1 MSLKNFLLFSGICL
15 IKSLTEIIF
24 FLYIRFCDIPLHIT
38 SIPSPIIIL
47 VELSFLGVVMV
58 VVVTSGKNGEY
69 TIT

>member
-15 IKSLTEIIF
+15 IKSLPEKIF
-24 FLYIRFCDIPLHIT
+24 FLYIRFCDIPLHIA
-38 SIPSPIIIL
+38 SIPSPTIIL